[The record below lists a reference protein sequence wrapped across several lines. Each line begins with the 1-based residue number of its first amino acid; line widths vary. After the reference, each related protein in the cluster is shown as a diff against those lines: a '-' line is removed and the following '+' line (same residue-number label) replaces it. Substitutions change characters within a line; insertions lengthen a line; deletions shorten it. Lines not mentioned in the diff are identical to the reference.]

1 MHGRPLADCLIALS
15 WWDAQKK
22 KKKKKSHVCQ
32 ALNHALS
39 DFACAVRKRALRRRT
54 PDNTPEQDDYAVGV
68 IRSFPGKQSGCDAQ
82 MFA

>member
-1 MHGRPLADCLIALS
+1 MHQK
-15 WWDAQKK
+15 QKK
-22 KKKKKSHVCQ
+22 THVCQ

-39 DFACAVRKRALRRRT
+39 DFATGGGRLLCSEKTSAGRRT